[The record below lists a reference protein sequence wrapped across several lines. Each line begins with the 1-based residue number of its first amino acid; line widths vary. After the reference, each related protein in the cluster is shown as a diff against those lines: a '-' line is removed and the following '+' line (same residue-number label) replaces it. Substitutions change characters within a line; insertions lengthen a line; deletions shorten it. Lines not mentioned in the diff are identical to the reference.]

1 MEVVVLGSGGPGA
14 TGRAGSSYLLLL
26 DGAPR
31 ILVDAGPGA
40 FVRLGEAKLS
50 MSGVSTVLLTHL
62 HADHAGGLPGL
73 VKARAVSSRG
83 KIQFNVFGPVGAK
96 KRGDDAA
103 FPSTSQFID
112 RLFKEDGAFG
122 YLSNFSAP
130 ITFVTKNI
138 GPAAAVNASPQK
150 ILVDGPLTISAISG
164 HHRDAP
170 AVLYRVDYRGRCVT
184 FTGDIDPAGQVNLIR
199 LSQGCDLLVFNS
211 VVLDPP
217 GSPPILYTLHTAPK
231 DIGDIAAKAGIGRLL
246 LSHLSPATDGA
257 RDEIRGSIASRFA
270 GEVRFA
276 EDGMR
281 VVP

>member
-1 MEVVVLGSGGPGA
+1 
-14 TGRAGSSYLLLL
+14 
-26 DGAPR
+26 
-31 ILVDAGPGA
+31 
-40 FVRLGEAKLS
+40 
-50 MSGVSTVLLTHL
+50 
-62 HADHAGGLPGL
+62 
-73 VKARAVSSRG
+73 VSSRG

-122 YLSNFSAP
+122 YLAKFSAP

-138 GPAAAVNASPQK
+138 GPTGVNASPQK
-150 ILVDGPLTISAISG
+150 IVVDSPLTISAISG

-170 AVLYRVDYRGRCVT
+170 AVIYRVDYRGRCVT
-184 FTGDIDPAGQVNLIR
+184 FTGDIDPAGHANLIR
-199 LSQGCDLLVFNS
+199 LSQGCDLLVFNT

-257 RDEIRGSIASRFA
+257 RDEIRGSIAARFA
-270 GEVRFA
+270 GEARFA

-281 VVP
+281 VLP